1 VFKGDV
7 SLAAATEFAGDVFVA
22 DTKKITLTSTAAII
36 TLKPGVELGHGAA
49 TGTPSTDIPAVYKAI
64 LANFETNGDVT
75 LTPVANTVLTFGGPS
90 VKTLTQSGA
99 ADHGITVGGV
109 ATLVPDAT
117 YTVASASGAV
127 GTLTV
132 AGSSALHIGKGILGA
147 LKTSGVVGSGIA
159 NVDDN
164 SASLVLTGATGT
176 DGAKLAGAGSL
187 VAGGT
192 TIVGGTALQAV
203 GVGNVTIAANSIS
216 GTSVLTDTEA
226 GSANVTITVAA
237 DSNLTIAANT
247 TVDIGAKGSIVL
259 GYKGGGNTTAGT
271 ITLADTTA
279 VIKVGTG
286 VTTGSA
292 TTAQLTA
299 AFTGGV
305 VGTGVTGK
313 TTTDNSDD
321 GTLTQLIGADQN
333 NTVSGPDSGS
343 SDFTIDASIV
353 VSSKS

>member
-1 VFKGDV
+1 V

-22 DTKKITLTSTAAII
+22 DTKKITLTSTAAVI
-36 TLKPGVELGHGAA
+36 TLKQNAELGQGA
-49 TGTPSTDIPAVYKAI
+49 PSAIPATYSSI
-64 LANFETNGDVT
+64 LANFGANSTDEVT
-75 LTPVANTVLTFGGPS
+75 LTPVAGTTLTFGGTNTKS
-90 VKTLTQSGA
+90 LTQSGA

-117 YTVASASGAV
+117 YTVSSAGSAV

-132 AGSSALHIGKGILGA
+132 GTGATLHIGKGVLAGLTA
-147 LKTSGVVGSGIA
+147 GTVGSGIA

-164 SASLVLTGATGT
+164 SASLVLTGAAGT

-187 VAGGT
+187 VAGGA

-203 GVGNVTIAANSIS
+203 GVGNVTIAANSLS

-226 GSANVTITVAA
+226 NTANVTITVAA
-237 DSNLTIAANT
+237 DSNLTIAAST
-247 TVDIGAKGSIVL
+247 TVDIGTKGSIVL
-259 GYKGGGNTTAGT
+259 GYKGDGNTTPGT
-271 ITLADTTA
+271 ITLTGTAA

-292 TTAQLTA
+292 TATQLNT
-299 AFTGGV
+299 AFTTPGGT
-305 VGTGVTGK
+305 VGADVTGK
-313 TTTDNSDD
+313 TTTDNSAD

-353 VSSKS
+353 VANN